1 MQLVSTFFVLAGVY
15 VVSWVINFGSYP
27 GYCCGV
33 ELLGFLLLHEPN
45 RARIYRFGHLHSIPL
60 KSNHYIERNYE
71 KNNQLFYFII
81 DDI

>member
-33 ELLGFLLLHEPN
+33 ELLGFLLLCEPN
-45 RARIYRFGHLHSIPL
+45 RVRINRFG
-60 KSNHYIERNYE
+60 
-71 KNNQLFYFII
+71 Q
-81 DDI
+81 